1 MILIIPIKWCKLY
14 QLDNLSR
21 RLIININNLIL
32 MNSSAGSSFLFVD
45 APGKPRVRY
54 IDPNS
59 FEYKIV
65 VVGPSE
71 SGKTSMIQKYLMFDN

>member
-1 MILIIPIKWCKLY
+1 
-14 QLDNLSR
+14 
-21 RLIININNLIL
+21 